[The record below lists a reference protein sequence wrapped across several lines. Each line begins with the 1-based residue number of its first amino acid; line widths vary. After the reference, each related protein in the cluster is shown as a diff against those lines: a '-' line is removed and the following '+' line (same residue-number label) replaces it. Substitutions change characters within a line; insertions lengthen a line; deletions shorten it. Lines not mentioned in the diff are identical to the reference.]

1 MMDDRGVSET
11 LGYVLIF
18 SLVVTTAATGFTLG
32 TTELSNTQQ
41 QAKLTN
47 VERAFDVLADNLGD
61 VHRHEDPRRAT
72 EIRLADG
79 TIAVGDET
87 NVTVGLYD
95 ESADTFVDPA
105 NNSTT
110 FEFHPI
116 RYHSD
121 GTTISYEAGAV
132 VRSSPKGGIMLSEPA
147 FLTNESRVVLPFI
160 VTEPDADTT
169 SVGGTDTVLVVGKRG
184 PRVVPREI
192 DPDGSTVAVRI
203 NSSRAEVWER
213 YFERHDDFT
222 VDDSAGGTD
231 SVTATLDTSDAEMVV
246 VARSYVSVE
255 FR

>member
-32 TTELSNTQQ
+32 TAELSNTQQ

-47 VERAFDVLADNLGD
+47 VERAFDVLADNLAD

-79 TIAVGDET
+79 TIGVGDET
-87 NVTVGLYD
+87 TVTVGQYEDGAFL
-95 ESADTFVDPA
+95 DPA
-105 NNSTT
+105 NDS
-110 FEFHPI
+110 FDLHPI

-121 GTTISYEAGAV
+121 GTEIAYEAGAI

-147 FLTNESRVVLPFI
+147 FLTSETRTVLPFVI
-160 VTEPDADTT
+160 TEPDADTT

-192 DPDGSTVAVRI
+192 DTDGSTVAVRI
-203 NSSRAEVWER
+203 KSSRAAVWEQ

-222 VDDSAGGTD
+222 VVNSVDGTD
-231 SVTATLDTSDAEMVV
+231 SVTATVDTSSVETVV